1 MKAIRSVV
9 DLSPGES
16 AMISGLMDDTLS
28 LKLMEMG
35 CLPGSR
41 IKFNFA
47 APFGD
52 PICVSVS
59 GYNLSLR
66 LDEAITISIQ

>member
-1 MKAIRSVV
+1 MNLRSVA
-9 DLSPGES
+9 DLTPGES
-16 AMISGLMDDTLS
+16 GIINGLLDDALS
-28 LKLMEMG
+28 LKLLEMG
-35 CLPGSR
+35 CLPGQP
-41 IKFNFA
+41 IKYNFA

-52 PICVSVS
+52 PICVSVA

>member
-1 MKAIRSVV
+1 MKTKSVV
-9 DLSPGES
+9 DLKAGES
-16 AMISGLMDDTLS
+16 GIISGFLDDTLS
-28 LKLMEMG
+28 LKLLEMG
-35 CLPGSR
+35 CLPGQS

-52 PICVSVS
+52 PICVSVA

-66 LDEAITISIQ
+66 LDEAVTISIQ